1 MMTGIAP
8 SREMARET
16 AALGEDAG
24 IELTEAPSAGSALA
38 PVFIVCSP
46 RPRVGKTLV
55 ARLVLDFHLYTGR
68 PVLPFDA
75 NPNDPVLSDYFESE
89 SVSVQDT
96 RGQMELFDQ
105 LIVTDGI
112 AKVVDVAADQFEA
125 FFDVMQKI
133 DFAAEADRHGIPVV
147 ILYVAEDHVRSADA
161 YRKLVDRFPEAIL
174 VPVHNEL
181 TESYGEDSLTH
192 PPVSVPPIRIPPMP
206 PYIDG
211 VVRRRGFSFAHHL
224 RRTSAQPT
232 QLDRWAARPFV
243 ALHELQMRL
252 SLNGLA
258 PLLNRAA

>member
-1 MMTGIAP
+1 MTNIEYSGELVP
-8 SREMARET
+8 E
-16 AALGEDAG
+16 AAADGEDSDL
-24 IELTEAPSAGSALA
+24 ELTDELPSDNTGPA

-55 ARLVLDFHLYTGR
+55 ARLVLDFHLYTGK

-89 SVSVQDT
+89 SVSVADT

-105 LIVTDGI
+105 LIVADGI
-112 AKVVDVAADQFEA
+112 AKVVDVASDQFDT
-125 FFDVMQKI
+125 FFDVMHKI
-133 DFAAEADRHGIPVV
+133 DFAGEAERAGIPVV

-161 YRKLVDRFPEAIL
+161 YRRLVDRFPEATL

-181 TESYGEDSLTH
+181 AESFSDQMAPH
-192 PPVSVPPIRIPPMP
+192 PPVSAPAIRIPPLP
-206 PYIDG
+206 PYLNG
-211 VVRRRGFSFAHHL
+211 VIRRPGFSFAHHL
-224 RRTSAQPT
+224 QRRPEQPT

-252 SLNGLA
+252 ALNGLA
-258 PLLNRAA
+258 PLLNHAA

>member
-1 MMTGIAP
+1 MMTDSKTGHELVPATEEDIIFDAP
-8 SREMARET
+8 
-16 AALGEDAG
+16 DA
-24 IELTEAPSAGSALA
+24 PPPQAGPA

-75 NPNDPVLSDYFESE
+75 NPNDPVLSEYFESE
-89 SVSVQDT
+89 SVSVSDT

-112 AKVVDVAADQFEA
+112 AKVVDVAADQFDT
-125 FFDVMQKI
+125 FFEVMHKI
-133 DFAAEADRHGIPVV
+133 AFAAEADRAGIPIV
-147 ILYVAEDHVRSADA
+147 ILYLTDDHVRSAEA
-161 YRKLVDRFPEAIL
+161 YQGLIDRFPEATL

-181 TESYGEDSLTH
+181 TESYNDDGIPH
-192 PPVSVPPIRIPPMP
+192 PPVSAPPIHIPPLP
-206 PYIDG
+206 PYLGG

-224 RRTSAQPT
+224 RSTSGQPT

-243 ALHELQMRL
+243 ALHDLQMRL
-252 SLNGLA
+252 SLSELA
-258 PLLNRAA
+258 PLLNHAA